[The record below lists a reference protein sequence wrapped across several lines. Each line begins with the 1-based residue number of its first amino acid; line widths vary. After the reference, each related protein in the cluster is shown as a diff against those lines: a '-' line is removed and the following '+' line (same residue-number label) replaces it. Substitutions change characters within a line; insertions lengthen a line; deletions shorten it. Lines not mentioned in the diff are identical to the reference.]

1 MTYKNDLFVA
11 REKLNT
17 FETNGVKAVNV
28 NGEWTVRKTDF
39 PRYMTNEQAYR
50 DLTER
55 YDKAKQYSDENHLDF
70 YHKCCNIV
78 YVVIACFVCGALIT
92 CIILSSLGAV
102 QDACGIGFAALAVWV
117 AAKAGYDWLESDNGL
132 RF

>member
-1 MTYKNDLFVA
+1 MTDKNEWFVA
-11 REKLNT
+11 KEKLMPL
-17 FETNGVKAVNV
+17 ETDGVKAISVE
-28 NGEWTVRKTDF
+28 GEWTVRKVDF
-39 PRYMTNEQAYR
+39 PRYMSNEQAYR
-50 DLTER
+50 DLVDR
-55 YDKAKQYSDENHLDF
+55 YDKAKKYSDDNHLDF

-102 QDACGIGFAALAVWV
+102 QDVCGIGFAALAAWV

>member
-1 MTYKNDLFVA
+1 MTDKNNWFVA
-11 REKLNT
+11 KEKLNLV
-17 FETNGVKAVNV
+17 ETDGVKAVNV
-28 NGEWTVRKTDF
+28 NGEWTVHKTDF
-39 PRYMTNEQAYR
+39 SRYMTEEQAYR

-55 YDKAKQYSDENHLDF
+55 YDKAKKYSDDNHFDF

-78 YVVIACFVCGALIT
+78 YIVIACFVCGALIT

>member
-17 FETNGVKAVNV
+17 FETDGVKAVNV

-78 YVVIACFVCGALIT
+78 YIVIACFVCGALIT

>member
-1 MTYKNDLFVA
+1 MTDKNDWFVA
-11 REKLNT
+11 RENIIRFKT
-17 FETNGVKAVNV
+17 DGVKSIKFD
-28 NGEWTVRKTDF
+28 GDFTIYKTDF

-50 DLTER
+50 DLVER
-55 YDKAKQYSDENHLDF
+55 YDKAKRYSDENHFDF

-78 YVVIACFVCGALIT
+78 YVAIACFVCGALIT

>member
-1 MTYKNDLFVA
+1 MTDKNDWFVA
-11 REKLNT
+11 KEKLNPI
-17 FETNGVKAVNV
+17 ETDGVKAVNV
-28 NGEWTVRKTDF
+28 NGEWTVRRTDF
-39 PRYMTNEQAYR
+39 SRYMTNEQAYR

-78 YVVIACFVCGALIT
+78 YVVIACFVFGALIT

-102 QDACGIGFAALAVWV
+102 QDACGIGFAALAVWI

>member
-1 MTYKNDLFVA
+1 MTDKNEWFVA
-11 REKLNT
+11 KEKLMPL
-17 FETNGVKAVNV
+17 ETDGVKAISVE
-28 NGEWTVRKTDF
+28 GEWTVRKVDF
-39 PRYMTNEQAYR
+39 PRYMSNEQAYR

-55 YDKAKQYSDENHLDF
+55 YDKAKKYSDDNHLDF

-78 YVVIACFVCGALIT
+78 YVAIACFVCGALIT

-102 QDACGIGFAALAVWV
+102 QDACGIGFAALVVWV

>member
-1 MTYKNDLFVA
+1 MTEKNEWFVE
-11 REKLNT
+11 REKLIP
-17 FETNGVKAVNV
+17 FETGGVKAVNID
-28 NGEWTVRKTDF
+28 GEWTVRKTDF
-39 PRYMTNEQAYR
+39 PRYMTEEQAYR

-55 YDKAKQYSDENHLDF
+55 YDKAKQYSDDNHLDF
-70 YHKCCNIV
+70 YHKFCNII
-78 YVVIACFVCGALIT
+78 YVIIACFVCGTLIS

-102 QDACGIGFAALAVWV
+102 QDACGMGFAALAVWV

>member
-1 MTYKNDLFVA
+1 MTDKNDLFVA
-11 REKLNT
+11 REKLNLV
-17 FETNGVKAVNV
+17 ETDGVKAVNV

-50 DLTER
+50 DFIER

-78 YVVIACFVCGALIT
+78 YVVIACFVCGALIA

-102 QDACGIGFAALAVWV
+102 HDACGIGFAALAVWV

-132 RF
+132 QF

>member
-1 MTYKNDLFVA
+1 MTDKNEWFVA
-11 REKLNT
+11 KEKLMPL
-17 FETNGVKAVNV
+17 ETDGVKAISVE
-28 NGEWTVRKTDF
+28 GEWTVRKVDF
-39 PRYMTNEQAYR
+39 PRYMSNEQAYR

-55 YDKAKQYSDENHLDF
+55 YDKAKKYSDDNHIDF

-78 YVVIACFVCGALIT
+78 YVIIACFVCGALIT